1 MEFQKWKMEW
11 LEVVREQEER
21 LRVDRVTADDALAL
35 GNIMVRLAR
44 EKYRKPAAL
53 RVVTN
58 GQITFSFLM
67 DGTDLNNC
75 WWMDK
80 KLNTCRVT
88 GVSSLRSLVEVAVG
102 VRAMEPEFEMENNF
116 ALCGGCFPLRGY
128 DGKLFGWVLC
138 SGLPHYCDHQLLV
151 DALGEFLGVEVP
163 EVTL

>member
-1 MEFQKWKMEW
+1 MKFQEWKPEW
-11 LEVVREQEER
+11 LEIVSAQEER
-21 LRVDRVTADDALAL
+21 LRLERMTADDALEL

-44 EKYRKPAAL
+44 ERYGKPAAL

-80 KLNTCRVT
+80 KLNTCRLT
-88 GVSSLRSLVEVAVG
+88 GVSSLRSLLEVAMG
-102 VRAMEPEFEMENNF
+102 VREMEPEFEIENNF
-116 ALCGGCFPLRGY
+116 ALCGGCFPLRTPAGRP
-128 DGKLFGWVLC
+128 LGWALC
-138 SGLPHYCDHQLLV
+138 SGLPHYCDHQLLA
-151 DALGEFLGVEVP
+151 DALAEFLGVEIP